1 MRKIPQKEMGSK
13 TGGRSTSRPLPDAA
27 RGELA
32 PSCPWEC
39 SSLGALTYCSALQ
52 PQEPPSPYPD
62 YRTSLLKPLSAS
74 FLASLQL
81 ILNTEAVMTLSLQ
94 WLPVYL
100 QVRWEALGSLA
111 FSPSLS
117 GLSLLILLFT
127 LLLAPL
133 ASFLF
138 LNHSRTLLGP
148 QGFCTCY
155 FLFLFVLPANT
166 CVTPSLPDFKS
177 LSHFTFSVAISGYP
191 VWNQEACIKLKS
203 SFCLL
208 FLLKNFSNLSLSYV
222 CQLNYEFHEF
232 DVFSVFIN
240 QARYI
245 LYP

>member
-32 PSCPWEC
+32 PSWPWEC
-39 SSLGALTYCSALQ
+39 SSLGALTYCSAMQ

-62 YRTSLLKPLSAS
+62 HRTSLLKPLSAS

-100 QVRWEALGSLA
+100 QVRSEALGSLA

-177 LSHFTFSVAISGYP
+177 LSHFTFSVAISGHP
-191 VWNQEACIKLKS
+191 A
-203 SFCLL
+203 
-208 FLLKNFSNLSLSYV
+208 
-222 CQLNYEFHEF
+222 
-232 DVFSVFIN
+232 
-240 QARYI
+240 
-245 LYP
+245 

>member
-39 SSLGALTYCSALQ
+39 SSLDALTYCSAMQ

-62 YRTSLLKPLSAS
+62 YRTSLLKPLS
-74 FLASLQL
+74 
-81 ILNTEAVMTLSLQ
+81 
-94 WLPVYL
+94 
-100 QVRWEALGSLA
+100 
-111 FSPSLS
+111 
-117 GLSLLILLFT
+117 
-127 LLLAPL
+127 

-177 LSHFTFSVAISGYP
+177 LSHFTFSVAISGHP
-191 VWNQEACIKLKS
+191 AWNQKACIKLKS

-222 CQLNYEFHEF
+222 CQLEYEFHEF